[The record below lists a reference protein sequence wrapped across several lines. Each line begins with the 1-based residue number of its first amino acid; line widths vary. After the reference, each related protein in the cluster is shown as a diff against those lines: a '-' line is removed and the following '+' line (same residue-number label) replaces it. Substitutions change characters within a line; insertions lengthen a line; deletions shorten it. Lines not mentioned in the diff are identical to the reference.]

1 MPNLAALW
9 EYQAAELEK
18 EALEREISSTPARI
32 KFNKL
37 HNYLI
42 EQQNAIRRT
51 QKEIEQKQQALVKL
65 NDETDALLSR
75 VELEHSEFENMKAD
89 ADCTAE
95 EMTECRESHE
105 RLLGEL
111 FNIRRTIDE
120 LIKWLETALAEYK
133 KTRTNATKAKR
144 EYDALKAVCEAEF
157 ENSKASLEAAQARV
171 NEQAKAVDPAL
182 LERYKRVKRN
192 HNAPVARVEN
202 NQCSG
207 CNMSL
212 PVIMIKR
219 VLAGDGIVECDN
231 CGRILY
237 GSEQ

>member
-18 EALEREISSTPARI
+18 EALEREVSSTPARI

-37 HNYLI
+37 HSYLT
-42 EQQNAIRRT
+42 EQQNAIKRT
-51 QKEIEQKQQALVKL
+51 QKEIEQKQQALLKL
-65 NDETDALLSR
+65 NDETESLLGR
-75 VELEHSEFENMKAD
+75 VELERSEFEHMQAD
-89 ADCTAE
+89 EECTAE

-111 FNIRRTIDE
+111 FNMRRTIDE
-120 LIKWLETALAEYK
+120 LIKWLEHALAEYK
-133 KTRTNATKAKR
+133 NTRSNATKAKK
-144 EYDALKAVCEAEF
+144 EYDALKTECEE
-157 ENSKASLEAAQARV
+157 ELGKSKAGLEEAQALV
-171 NEQAKAVDPAL
+171 NEKAKAVDAAL

-192 HNAPVARVEN
+192 HNIPVAKVDN

-212 PVIMIKR
+212 PVIMVKR

-231 CGRILY
+231 CGRILFA
-237 GSEQ
+237 SEK